1 MGRQRYF
8 TVGLSFKW
16 QRLAAIGLACLVTQT
31 LAAAEGVSQA
41 DTEFFEKHIRPVLA
55 QQCFECHSGTIQA
68 KGGLRLDIG
77 LGLRLGGQRGE
88 TIIPGNPEDSL
99 LIKALKQTGQLKM
112 PPGDKLSDE
121 EIGYFEEWIRNGAVD
136 PRETVDEPLFAPR
149 AINFEEEGKHWA
161 YQPPKQHPVPE
172 VSSDWAKTDI
182 DKFIAAKLESKAL
195 TPAIDA
201 SRGTW
206 LRRVYLDLVGLPPTP
221 GQILDFELDNSP
233 EAYQKVVDH
242 LLATPQFGERWARH
256 WLDVVRYGESTGK
269 ERNFVYLQAWRY
281 RDYVIDSFN
290 ADKPYDVFLRE
301 QIAGDLLPHANDVER
316 DIHQIAT
323 GFLALNPKGIN
334 DRNRESFLLE
344 IVDEQIESVGRGLM
358 AESLVCARCH
368 DHKYDPIKQSDYY
381 SMAGIFRSSEPKFGI
396 VNRTREISVPDL
408 LIPLQS
414 AEVKAGH
421 HVPQEVLAAFKAKS
435 EALADRFAEIRRKRD
450 KLPPKPPLSREE
462 VAAAE
467 IKTVVVDG
475 VATQVSSARDKQ
487 VKSEEE
493 LAIEKLEA
501 ELRADRKKLD
511 AEQKQ
516 IVQELVY
523 TMSIGLTDRPVPA
536 DIPIRIK
543 GEVDRPGPVV
553 PRGFLTVLQEE
564 VAAPPIKEGS
574 GRLELAQWLTQPN
587 HPLVPRVYV
596 NRIWSKLLGAG
607 IVPTVDDFGTVGQSP
622 THPELLDH
630 LALSFVNNGWSTKK
644 LIRNI
649 VLSRVY
655 GLSDQADPKNALAD
669 VDNRLLWKANRKRL
683 DAEVLRDIVLS
694 IGGNL
699 DLTRPTG
706 TPLIELGTRELGG
719 DSDYSVVHRP
729 YRYRSVYLPF
739 VRGRAPEMLAVFD
752 APDPSMTVGKRDVTA
767 GPDQA
772 LYLLNSPL
780 AMDQA
785 KLLAERLLHGATDD
799 PARVDLAFRLTLG
812 SNPTPT
818 QRDEA
823 LKSISDFQR
832 LNSSVVSTNTGVP
845 DLEAVRLAAWTN
857 FTQSLFALPE
867 FRYAF

>member
-1 MGRQRYF
+1 MGVQRYR
-8 TVGLSFKW
+8 TGGLPGW
-16 QRLAAIGLACLVTQT
+16 QRHVALGLACLVTRA
-31 LAAAEGVSQA
+31 LSAADGVSPA
-41 DTEFFEKHIRPVLA
+41 DAEFFEKHIRPVLA
-55 QQCFECHSGTIQA
+55 QQCFECHSGSIQA

-88 TIIPGNPEDSL
+88 TIVPGNPDDSI

-121 EIGYFEEWIRNGAVD
+121 QIGYFEEWVRNGAID
-136 PRETVDEPLFAPR
+136 PRQTADEPLFAPR
-149 AINFEEEGKHWA
+149 DINFEEEGKHWA
-161 YQPPKQHPVPE
+161 YQPAKQHPVPQ
-172 VSSDWAKTDI
+172 VSGDWAKTDI
-182 DKFIAAKLESKAL
+182 DKFIAAKLESKSL
-195 TPAIDA
+195 SPANDA
-201 SRGTW
+201 SRATW
-206 LRRVYLDLVGLPPTP
+206 LRRVYLDLIGLPPTP
-221 GQILDFELDNSP
+221 GQIVDFELDNSP
-233 EAYQKVVDH
+233 EAHQKVVDR
-242 LLATPQFGERWARH
+242 LLATQQFGERWARH

-290 ADKPYDVFLRE
+290 ADKPYDQFLRE
-301 QIAGDLLPHANDVER
+301 QIAGDLLPHANDLER
-316 DIHQIAT
+316 DLHQIAT

-381 SMAGIFRSSEPKFGI
+381 AIGGIFRSTEPKFGI
-396 VNRTREISVPDL
+396 LNRTREISVPDL

-414 AEVKAGH
+414 AEITAGH
-421 HVPQEVLAAFKAKS
+421 TIAPEILAEFKAKN
-435 EALADRFAEIRRKRD
+435 EALANRFADIRRLRD
-450 KLPPKPPLSREE
+450 KLPPKKALTREE
-462 VAAAE
+462 VANAE
-467 IKTVVVDG
+467 VKTVVIDG
-475 VATQVSSARDKQ
+475 VPTQVSSARDQ
-487 VKSEEE
+487 QPKS
-493 LAIEKLEA
+493 EA
-501 ELRADRKKLD
+501 ELEIEKLD
-511 AEQKQ
+511 AELKKDRKALEEQQKQ

-523 TMSIGLTDRPVPA
+523 TMSIGVQERSTAA

-543 GEVDRPGPVV
+543 GEVDQPGPVI

-564 VAAPPIKEGS
+564 VSSPQIKEGS
-574 GRLELAQWLTQPN
+574 GRLELAQWLTHPN

-607 IVPTVDDFGTVGQSP
+607 IVSTVDDFGTVGQNPS
-622 THPELLDH
+622 HPELLDN
-630 LALSFVNNGWSTKK
+630 LAVGFVNNGWSTKK
-644 LIRNI
+644 LIREI

-655 GLSDQADPKNALAD
+655 ALSDIGDPKNSLAD

-683 DAEVLRDIVLS
+683 DAEVLRDVVLS

-699 DLTRPTG
+699 DLTRPSG
-706 TPLIELGTRELGG
+706 TPLTELGVRELGA
-719 DSDYSVVHRP
+719 DADYSVVHRP

-752 APDPSMTVGKRDVTA
+752 APDPSMTVGKRDITA

-785 KLLAERLLHGATDD
+785 RLFAQRLLHATIED
-799 PARVDLAFRLTLG
+799 PERVDLAFRLTLG
-812 SNPTPT
+812 SNPTAT
-818 QRDEA
+818 QRSEA
-823 LKSISDFQR
+823 LQAISDFQR
-832 LNSSVVSTNTGVP
+832 LNSSVASTGSGVP
-845 DLEAVRLAAWTN
+845 DAEAVRLAAWTN
-857 FTQSLFALPE
+857 FTQTLFALPE